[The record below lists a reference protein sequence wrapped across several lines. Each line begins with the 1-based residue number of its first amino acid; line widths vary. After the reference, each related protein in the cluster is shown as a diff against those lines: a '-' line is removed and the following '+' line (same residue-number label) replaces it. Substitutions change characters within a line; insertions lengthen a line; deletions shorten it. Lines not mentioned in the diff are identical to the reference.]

1 MDYSNRHLREIAE
14 DYIHSERDRQIFC
27 RKYCDKI
34 TLERLAEEF
43 ELSVSQVKRI
53 LKRHY
58 FAVFRHLEPK

>member
-43 ELSVSQVKRI
+43 DVSVSQIKRI
-53 LKRHY
+53 TWRY
-58 FAVFRHLEPK
+58 SEIIFRHIEP